1 MPLPAPLRQHI
12 VFIDEEWAST
22 LVGLPMLVP
31 NSWWKSYRRDDNTL
45 DVGAII
51 GVDFNQPSLTYFQLK
66 CAGKIYAMHY
76 NAVHLYTDLD
86 HASYNAIK
94 FCLPMV
100 APANPENE
108 EGVTAPQK

>member
-1 MPLPAPLRQHI
+1 MPPPAPLRQHI
-12 VFIDEEWAST
+12 VTIDKEWASM

-31 NSWWKSYRRDDNTL
+31 NSWWKGYRRDNDTL
-45 DVGAII
+45 NAGAIV
-51 GVDFNQPSLTYFQLK
+51 GVDFNQPNSTYFQLK